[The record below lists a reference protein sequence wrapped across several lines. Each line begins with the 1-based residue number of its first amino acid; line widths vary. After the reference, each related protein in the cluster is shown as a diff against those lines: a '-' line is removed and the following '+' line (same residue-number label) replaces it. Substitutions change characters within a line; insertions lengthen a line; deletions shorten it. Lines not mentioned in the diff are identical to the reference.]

1 MVKIKI
7 EKHEIRL
14 FEQVN
19 LSIEL
24 SNDAP
29 VRNTRNDQKHS
40 IRPGVIIPEPSRNAD
55 NTFAVSKARQTSA
68 ESRNSLS
75 QIQNIRKEV

>member
-19 LSIEL
+19 FSIEL
-24 SNDAP
+24 SDAP
-29 VRNTRNDQKHS
+29 ARNTRNDQKHS